1 METITSS
8 LGTRRKYEHIYSAT
22 LKNTAHNLHVLH
34 WSGLEAI
41 ATLNQYV
48 CHNMWCDT
56 TVPRLNTFLH
66 NKNTHLWS
74 QCCPLQKNLFETP
87 YSRQYTCVNVYGFSW
102 SALSK
107 TWQFVPRFCL
117 NHVYIKYPYLQ
128 QHHDF
133 WEEKMSYGTK
143 SGEEGGHVIDSDFC
157 CSRYFHH
164 TLSSRSHNVSV

>member
-1 METITSS
+1 MGTHIPHNFRNILVNEIWKTLPDLWCWCHCAIMERHNMYFDLQYGVWRVTTERKSRKKITIVSCAAKIKMETITSS

-56 TVPRLNTFLH
+56 TVPRLNLFLH

-87 YSRQYTCVNVYGFSW
+87 YSRQYTCVNV
-102 SALSK
+102 
-107 TWQFVPRFCL
+107 
-117 NHVYIKYPYLQ
+117 
-128 QHHDF
+128 
-133 WEEKMSYGTK
+133 
-143 SGEEGGHVIDSDFC
+143 
-157 CSRYFHH
+157 
-164 TLSSRSHNVSV
+164 